1 MKIIIALRQLKLYW
15 QPLVFTTRRGVLVS
29 WFFLVFLVLL
39 TLGIFIGGASLEG
52 VILFHTSFRHYS
64 QIIHTFICNLR
75 NSAKRLSNTTMRK
88 SKSRTV
94 IFHPELLEK
103 SAYTVNYNL
112 EAREKSVLTFNDSV
126 ADLEKPVLLFV
137 SFYFQI
143 IDL

>member
-1 MKIIIALRQLKLYW
+1 M
-15 QPLVFTTRRGVLVS
+15 
-29 WFFLVFLVLL
+29 
-39 TLGIFIGGASLEG
+39 
-52 VILFHTSFRHYS
+52 
-64 QIIHTFICNLR
+64 
-75 NSAKRLSNTTMRK
+75 
-88 SKSRTV
+88 
-94 IFHPELLEK
+94 IFHPEVLEK